1 MQKSEIVYQHQ
12 HSLIS
17 FHWKFTQL
25 MFESGLHCAYVKMSL
40 FLSLS
45 IWKSK
50 GKKKKTLHTI
60 FLIDVWNICTLS
72 ELICYFISGIFIFIY
87 LFRCIFYHLLLYL
100 FSFFRCGDLTFYF
113 ITLSHELQSH
123 IQKKYKNKNVRT
135 YYVLIYNLKFC
146 FNFLLL
152 LLCARTMSTVHELL
166 LY

>member
-1 MQKSEIVYQHQ
+1 MRPFFQISVFVLFDFLVSFSYLLQFLYFIIFVSPFEKNKNKYSTNFMQKSEIVYQHQ

-87 LFRCIFYHLLLYL
+87 LFRCIFYHLLLHL
-100 FSFFRCGDLTFYF
+100 FSFFRCGDLT
-113 ITLSHELQSH
+113 
-123 IQKKYKNKNVRT
+123 
-135 YYVLIYNLKFC
+135 
-146 FNFLLL
+146 LLFHYSF
-152 LLCARTMSTVHELL
+152 T
-166 LY
+166 